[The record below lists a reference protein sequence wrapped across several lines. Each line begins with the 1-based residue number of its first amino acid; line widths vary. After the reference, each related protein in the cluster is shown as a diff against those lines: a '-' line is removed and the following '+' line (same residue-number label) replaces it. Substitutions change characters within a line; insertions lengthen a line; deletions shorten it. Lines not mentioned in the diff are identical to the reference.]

1 MYGAWP
7 YDLFP
12 YFCCAKIV
20 GEPDNDGYFLAPS
33 YGPGARFRP
42 LVIVSDEVGERLN
55 TLHRN
60 LEKRMAKVQ
69 SRLRDEAHAEISQL
83 INQESPFDL
92 KRPGVKP

>member
-20 GEPDNDGYFLAPS
+20 GEPDNDGFFLAPS

-42 LVIVSDEVGERLN
+42 SVILSDEVGHKLSALRAD
-55 TLHRN
+55 
-60 LEKRMAKVQ
+60 LEYRMAKEQ
-69 SRLRDEAHAEISQL
+69 SRLRDEAHAEISKL
-83 INQESPFDL
+83 INKESPFDL